1 MLPESNAEI
10 AMERTYR
17 TLVAKRSDRV
27 SEAQTQA
34 GLWPADQMRTLSGAW
49 KLELTRALKVEFLL
63 MCRNGIITDA
73 ATVLGVE
80 RTQVRHSDQFGRPWG
95 QTAIGADGRLHFTTS
110 LEIPP
115 WLERFLGT
123 PVDLRGRNPVAY
135 MNLRVDD
142 VAGTVDIV
150 A

>member
-1 MLPESNAEI
+1 MPPGPNAEI

-17 TLVAKRSDRV
+17 ALVAKRSDRV
-27 SEAQTQA
+27 SEALTQA
-34 GLWPADQMRTLSGAW
+34 GLWPADQMRTLFGAW
-49 KLELTRALKVEFLL
+49 KLDLTRASKIEFLL
-63 MCRNGIITDA
+63 MCRNGIVTDA

-80 RTQVRHSDQFGRPWG
+80 RTQVRHSDQFGRSSG
-95 QTAIGADGRLHFTTS
+95 QREIGADGRVHFTAS
-110 LEIPP
+110 LEIPQ

-123 PVDLRGRNPVAY
+123 PVDLPGRNPVAY
-135 MNLRVDD
+135 LNLRVDD